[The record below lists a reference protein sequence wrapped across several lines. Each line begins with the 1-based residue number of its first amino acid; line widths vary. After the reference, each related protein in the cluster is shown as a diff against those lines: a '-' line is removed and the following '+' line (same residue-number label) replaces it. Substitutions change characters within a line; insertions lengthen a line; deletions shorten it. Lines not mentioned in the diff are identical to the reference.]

1 MWREYRE
8 GWTILGEFGGLK
20 KIYKLYI
27 HPHDKEYAKR
37 LGGRWNPINLTWE
50 FKYMMTSQKFMHSVL
65 RLKKKERDEKLKCYI
80 FDRLEE
86 INFSIKELKEK
97 KNKYFLDNSKFIF
110 EYFENKKNINN
121 IEEQQNKIIT
131 TKNQFDKDALC
142 VTR

>member
-1 MWREYRE
+1 MSN
-8 GWTILGEFGGLK
+8 

-50 FKYMMTSQKFMHSVL
+50 FKYMMTSQKFMYSVL

-86 INFSIKELKEK
+86 INKHFIKDVSNIIINYVIEL
-97 KNKYFLDNSKFIF
+97 
-110 EYFENKKNINN
+110 
-121 IEEQQNKIIT
+121 
-131 TKNQFDKDALC
+131 
-142 VTR
+142 